1 MAIDTAKDSTTR
13 EPAGLGRPL
22 RVPVFR
28 NLLIAD
34 LVSDIGT
41 FMQNVGAAWLMVSLH
56 AGPGYVA
63 LIQTAASLPY
73 FLLALPA
80 GSAGDIFDRRRLVLF
95 TEVWMMAV
103 ALILAVLTMSGITSP
118 WLLLAL
124 TFALSAGDAFET
136 PTWRAILPELVS
148 RDDLPA
154 ASALN
159 GIEFNL
165 ARAVG
170 PAAAGM
176 LIAVAGVTTA
186 FAANVLSFCGVILV
200 VARWKRPI
208 RKQTTPAETITG
220 ATVAAVRYVR
230 NSPAI
235 LTVLV
240 RTGTILFFSSSL
252 FALLPSVARSVDE
265 RAIGY
270 GLLLGCFG
278 AGAIGGALLMQTLR
292 ARFSTE
298 MIVSAGVV
306 ILGTGIVAIPL
317 LHRLSTLALDI
328 FVTGAAWV
336 LFISLINALVQNLAP
351 DWIRARVLAIF
362 TLVYMGSF
370 ALGSAAWGGVA
381 QHRSVQ
387 LALVYSGVGT
397 IGSAIIALW
406 ARLPDST
413 ADLSPWNHWR
423 MPVIVKEVGDELLDG
438 PVLVTIEYS
447 VVAEQESKFVRAIR
461 QYARVRRRDGA
472 YRWGIFR
479 DIEVANRFVE
489 IFLVHSWAEHLRQH
503 ERQTKADRHLE
514 QLVYSYVAGE
524 PKVRHLLYA
533 DSTKLDSPS
542 TIQQNDP
549 RLINPIETHPKRT

>member
-1 MAIDTAKDSTTR
+1 MVPES
-13 EPAGLGRPL
+13 AGLGRPL

-80 GSAGDIFDRRRLVLF
+80 GAAGDIFDRRKLVLF
-95 TEVWMMAV
+95 TEIWMMGV
-103 ALILAVLTMSGITSP
+103 ALILAILTIGGLTTP

-148 RDDLPA
+148 KDDLAA

-170 PAAAGM
+170 PAAAG
-176 LIAVAGVTTA
+176 LVVAAAGVPTA
-186 FAANVLSFCGVILV
+186 FLANVVSFGGVIFA
-200 VARWKRPI
+200 VARWKRPV
-208 RKQTTPAETITG
+208 RRQTAPPETLTG
-220 ATVAAVRYVR
+220 ATVAAVRYVH

-240 RTGTILFFSSSL
+240 RTGLILFFSSSL
-252 FALLPSVARSVDE
+252 FALLPSVAKSVDE

-270 GLLLGCFG
+270 GVLLGCFG
-278 AGAIGGALLMQTLR
+278 VGAIGGALLMQRLR
-292 ARFSTE
+292 AWFSTE
-298 MIVSAGVV
+298 MIVSTGVV
-306 ILGTGIVAIPL
+306 ILGSAIVAITR
-317 LHRLSTLALDI
+317 LHRLSTLAPVIL
-328 FVTGAAWV
+328 VGGAAWV

-351 DWIRARVLAIF
+351 DWVRARVLAVF

-381 QHRSVQ
+381 QHRSVR
-387 LALVYSGVGT
+387 LALLYSGFGT
-397 IGSAIIALW
+397 IGSAILALL

-423 MPVIVKEVGDELLDG
+423 MPVIVKEVNEDRLSG
-438 PVLVTIEYS
+438 PVLVTIEYT
-447 VVAEQESKFVRAIR
+447 VIRDQESKFLKTMR

-472 YRWGIFR
+472 YQWGIYR
-479 DIEVANRFVE
+479 DIEATHRFVE
-489 IFLVHSWAEHLRQH
+489 VFLVHSWAEHLRQH
-503 ERQTKADRHLE
+503 ERQTKADRELE
-514 QLVYSYVAGE
+514 ERVYSYVAAE
-524 PKVRHLLYA
+524 PSVRHLLYA
-533 DSTKLDSPS
+533 DSVKL
-542 TIQQNDP
+542 
-549 RLINPIETHPKRT
+549 

>member
-1 MAIDTAKDSTTR
+1 VIKTEKDPVDRNS
-13 EPAGLGRPL
+13 AGLGRPL
-22 RVPVFR
+22 QVPMFR

-41 FMQNVGAAWLMVSLH
+41 FMQNVGAAWLMVTLH

-80 GSAGDIFDRRRLVLF
+80 GSAGDIFDRRRLILCA
-95 TEVWMMAV
+95 EVWMMGV
-103 ALILAVLTMSGITSP
+103 ALILVILTMGRLITP

-136 PTWRAILPELVS
+136 PTWRAILPELVPKE
-148 RDDLPA
+148 DLA
-154 ASALN
+154 TASALN

-176 LIAVAGVTTA
+176 VIAVAGVSTA
-186 FAANVLSFCGVILV
+186 FVANVISFGGVILV
-200 VARWKRPI
+200 VAKWQRPI
-208 RKQTTPAETITG
+208 RRQTTPAETLTG
-220 ATVAAVRYVR
+220 ATAAAVRYVR

-235 LTVLV
+235 LTLLF
-240 RTGTILFFSSSL
+240 RTGIILFFSSSL
-252 FALLPSVARSVDE
+252 FALLPSVAKSVDQ

-306 ILGTGIVAIPL
+306 ILGTAIVAITR
-317 LHRLSTLALDI
+317 LHRLSSLALVI
-328 FVTGAAWV
+328 LVGGAAWV

-351 DWIRARVLAIF
+351 DWVRARVLAIF

-381 QHRSVQ
+381 QHQSVQ
-387 LALVYSGVGT
+387 LALVYSGFGTVGT
-397 IGSAIIALW
+397 AILALW
-406 ARLPDST
+406 ANLPDST

-423 MPVIVKEVGDELLDG
+423 MPVIVKEVSNDLLGG

-447 VVAEQESKFVRAIR
+447 VVRELEPKFVKAMR
-461 QYARVRRRDGA
+461 QYSRVRRRDGA
-472 YRWGIFR
+472 YQWGIYR
-479 DIEVANRFVE
+479 DIEVASRFVE

-503 ERQTKADRHLE
+503 ERQTKADRELE
-514 QLVYSYVAGE
+514 ERVYSFVVGE

-533 DSTKLDSPS
+533 DSTKL
-542 TIQQNDP
+542 
-549 RLINPIETHPKRT
+549 

>member
-1 MAIDTAKDSTTR
+1 MAIDTAKASTTR

-41 FMQNVGAAWLMVSLH
+41 FMQSVGAAWLMVSLH

-80 GSAGDIFDRRRLVLF
+80 GAAGDIFDRRRLVLF
-95 TEVWMMAV
+95 TEVWMMGV
-103 ALILAVLTMSGITSP
+103 ALILAVLTIIGLTSP

-136 PTWRAILPELVS
+136 PTWRAVLPELVS
-148 RDDLPA
+148 KDDLAA

-170 PAAAGM
+170 PALAGM
-176 LIAVAGVTTA
+176 VIAVAGVSTA
-186 FAANVLSFCGVILV
+186 FIANVISFCGVIVV
-200 VARWKRPI
+200 VARWKRPV
-208 RKQTTPAETITG
+208 RKQTAPAETLTG
-220 ATVAAVRYVR
+220 ATVAAVRYVL
-230 NSPAI
+230 NSPPI
-235 LTVLV
+235 LTVLL
-240 RTGTILFFSSSL
+240 RTGIVLFFSSPL

-270 GLLLGCFG
+270 GLLLGSFG
-278 AGAIGGALLMQTLR
+278 AGAIGGALLMQKLR
-292 ARFSTE
+292 VHLSTE
-298 MIVSAGVV
+298 TIVSAGVL
-306 ILGTGIVAIPL
+306 ILGTAIVAIAG
-317 LHRLSTLALDI
+317 LHRLSTLAPVI
-328 FVTGAAWV
+328 FLSGAAWV
-336 LFISLINALVQNLAP
+336 LFISLINAVVQNLSP
-351 DWIRARVLAIF
+351 DWVRARVLAIF

-370 ALGSAAWGGVA
+370 ALGSALWGGVA
-381 QHRSVQ
+381 QHRSVR
-387 LALVYSGVGT
+387 LALFCSGVGT
-397 IGSAIIALW
+397 IGSAMLALF

-423 MPVIVKEVGDELLDG
+423 MPVIVKEVGNELLDG
-438 PVLVTIEYS
+438 PVLVTIEYE
-447 VVAEQESKFVRAIR
+447 VVTDLDSEFVKAMR

-472 YRWGIFR
+472 YRWGVYR
-479 DIEVANRFVE
+479 DIEVANRYLE

-503 ERQTKADRHLE
+503 ERQTKADRELE
-514 QLVYSYVAGE
+514 QKVYRHVIGE
-524 PKVRHLLYA
+524 PKVRHLLFA
-533 DSTKLDSPS
+533 DSTNL
-542 TIQQNDP
+542 
-549 RLINPIETHPKRT
+549 

>member
-1 MAIDTAKDSTTR
+1 LATDTEKDLAMRDSG
-13 EPAGLGRPL
+13 GLGRPL
-22 RVPVFR
+22 QIPAFR

-41 FMQNVGAAWLMVSLH
+41 FMQSVGAAWLMVSLH
-56 AGPGYVA
+56 TGPGYVA
-63 LIQTAASLPY
+63 LTQTAASLPY

-80 GSAGDIFDRRRLVLF
+80 GSAGDIFDRRRLILF
-95 TEVWMMAV
+95 TEAWMMGV
-103 ALILAVLTMSGITSP
+103 ALILAVLTIRGSMSP

-148 RDDLPA
+148 KDDLPA

-170 PAAAGM
+170 PALAGM
-176 LIAVAGVTTA
+176 VIAVAGVATA
-186 FAANVLSFCGVILV
+186 FVANFLSFFGVILV
-200 VARWKRPI
+200 VAGWKRPN
-208 RKQTTPAETITG
+208 RRQTVPAETLTG

-240 RTGTILFFSSSL
+240 RTGIILFFSSSL

-306 ILGTGIVAIPL
+306 ILGTAIVTITR
-317 LHRLSTLALDI
+317 LHRLSTLALVI
-328 FVTGAAWV
+328 LVSGAAWA
-336 LFISLINALVQNLAP
+336 LFISLINALVQSLAP
-351 DWIRARVLAIF
+351 DWVRARVLAIF

-370 ALGSAAWGGVA
+370 ALGSAVWGGVA
-381 QHRSVQ
+381 QHQSVR
-387 LALVYSGVGT
+387 LALACSGFGT
-397 IGSAIIALW
+397 VGSAILALF
-406 ARLPDST
+406 AKLPDST
-413 ADLSPWNHWR
+413 ADLTPWNHWR
-423 MPVIVKEVGDELLDG
+423 MPVMVREVSDELLGG

-447 VVAEQESKFVRAIR
+447 VVAEQESKFLKAMG

-472 YRWGIFR
+472 YRWGSIAISR
-479 DIEVANRFVE
+479 
-489 IFLVHSWAEHLRQH
+489 
-503 ERQTKADRHLE
+503 
-514 QLVYSYVAGE
+514 
-524 PKVRHLLYA
+524 
-533 DSTKLDSPS
+533 
-542 TIQQNDP
+542 
-549 RLINPIETHPKRT
+549 

>member
-1 MAIDTAKDSTTR
+1 MIDTEKDLAMRNS
-13 EPAGLGRPL
+13 AGLVSPL
-22 RVPVFR
+22 RVLTFR
-28 NLLIAD
+28 SLLIAD
-34 LVSDIGT
+34 FGSDVGT

-80 GSAGDIFDRRRLVLF
+80 GSAGDIFDRRRLILF
-95 TEVWMMAV
+95 TETWMMGI
-103 ALILAVLTMSGITSP
+103 ALILAVLTIRGSMSP

-148 RDDLPA
+148 KDDLPA

-170 PAAAGM
+170 PALAGM
-176 LIAVAGVTTA
+176 VIAVAGVATA
-186 FAANVLSFCGVILV
+186 FVANFLSFFGVILV
-200 VARWKRPI
+200 VARWRRPT
-208 RKQTTPAETITG
+208 RKQTGPAETMTG

-240 RTGTILFFSSSL
+240 RTGIILFFSSSL
-252 FALLPSVARSVDE
+252 FALLPSVAKSVDE

-270 GLLLGCFG
+270 GVLLGCFG

-298 MIVSAGVV
+298 MIVSAGAV
-306 ILGTGIVAIPL
+306 ILGTAIVTITR
-317 LHRLSTLALDI
+317 LHRLSTLHWL
-328 FVTGAAWV
+328 FSSAARHGSSLS
-336 LFISLINALVQNLAP
+336 LFNALVQNLAP
-351 DWIRARVLAIF
+351 DWVRARVLAIF

-370 ALGSAAWGGVA
+370 ALGSATWGGVA
-381 QHRSVQ
+381 QHQSVR
-387 LALVYSGVGT
+387 LALVYSGFGT
-397 IGSAIIALW
+397 IGSAIFAQW

-413 ADLSPWNHWR
+413 ADLSPWNHWEDFGR
-423 MPVIVKEVGDELLDG
+423 NSSCWNASSKGDATDRRKATTPTAHRLEAKRQVRCLLG
-438 PVLVTIEYS
+438 ARSRCRTSHERIVTIPT
-447 VVAEQESKFVRAIR
+447 
-461 QYARVRRRDGA
+461 
-472 YRWGIFR
+472 
-479 DIEVANRFVE
+479 
-489 IFLVHSWAEHLRQH
+489 FL
-503 ERQTKADRHLE
+503 ADRRKH
-514 QLVYSYVAGE
+514 
-524 PKVRHLLYA
+524 
-533 DSTKLDSPS
+533 S
-542 TIQQNDP
+542 TILGGKP
-549 RLINPIETHPKRT
+549 RANPESGRRLASNQDGVKGNC

>member
-1 MAIDTAKDSTTR
+1 LTDTAEENLRARGSSS
-13 EPAGLGRPL
+13 LWRPL
-22 RVPVFR
+22 RVPTFR
-28 NLLIAD
+28 SLLIAD
-34 LVSDIGT
+34 FVSDVGT
-41 FMQNVGAAWLMVSLH
+41 FMQNVGAAWLMVSQH

-80 GSAGDIFDRRRLVLF
+80 GSAGDIFDRRRLILF
-95 TEVWMMAV
+95 TEAWMMGV
-103 ALILAVLTMSGITSP
+103 ALILAVLTIRGSMSP

-148 RDDLPA
+148 KDDLPA

-170 PAAAGM
+170 PALAGM
-176 LIAVAGVTTA
+176 VIAVAGVATA
-186 FAANVLSFCGVILV
+186 FVANFLSFFGVILV

-208 RKQTTPAETITG
+208 RKQTAPAETLTG
-220 ATVAAVRYVR
+220 ATVAALRYVR

-240 RTGTILFFSSSL
+240 RTGIVLFFSSSL

-278 AGAIGGALLMQTLR
+278 AGAIGGALVMQTLR

-306 ILGTGIVAIPL
+306 ILGSAIVTITW
-317 LHRLSTLALDI
+317 LHRLSTLALVI
-328 FVTGAAWV
+328 LVSGAAWV

-351 DWIRARVLAIF
+351 DWVRARVLAIF

-381 QHRSVQ
+381 QHQSVR
-387 LALVYSGVGT
+387 LALVYSGSGT
-397 IGSAIIALW
+397 VACAILALF

-423 MPVIVKEVGDELLDG
+423 MPVIVKEVSNELLGG

-447 VVAEQESKFVRAIR
+447 VVAEQESTFVKAMR

-472 YRWGIFR
+472 YRWGIYR
-479 DIEVANRFVE
+479 DMEVANRFVE

-503 ERQTKADRHLE
+503 ERQTKADHELE
-514 QLVYSYVAGE
+514 QRVYSYVAGE

-533 DSTKLDSPS
+533 DSTKL
-542 TIQQNDP
+542 
-549 RLINPIETHPKRT
+549 

>member
-1 MAIDTAKDSTTR
+1 MAVKPIVIDPKKELVVRNS
-13 EPAGLGRPL
+13 AGLLQPL
-22 RVPVFR
+22 RVPAFR

-34 LVSDIGT
+34 LVSDVGT
-41 FMQNVGAAWLMVSLH
+41 FMQSVGAAWLMVSLH

-80 GSAGDIFDRRRLVLF
+80 GSAGDIFDRRRLILF
-95 TEVWMMAV
+95 TEVWMMGV
-103 ALILAVLTMSGITSP
+103 ALILAVLTIGGLTSP

-136 PTWRAILPELVS
+136 PTWRAVLPDLVS
-148 RDDLPA
+148 RDDLAA

-170 PAAAGM
+170 PAAAGIV
-176 LIAVAGVTTA
+176 IAVAGVSTA
-186 FAANVLSFCGVILV
+186 FVANVISFCGVILV

-208 RKQTTPAETITG
+208 RNQTAPPETLTG

-230 NSPAI
+230 NSPSI

-240 RTGTILFFSSSL
+240 RTGIILFFSSSL

-270 GLLLGCFG
+270 GMLLGCFG

-292 ARFSTE
+292 ARFSTD

-306 ILGTGIVAIPL
+306 ILGTAIVTVSS
-317 LHRLSTLALDI
+317 LHRLSTLAFVI
-328 FVTGAAWV
+328 FVSGAAWV

-351 DWIRARVLAIF
+351 DWVRARVLAIF

-370 ALGSAAWGGVA
+370 ALGSAAWGGIA
-381 QHRSVQ
+381 QHQSVR
-387 LALVYSGVGT
+387 LALIYSGFGT
-397 IGSAIIALW
+397 VGSAILALI
-406 ARLPDST
+406 ARLPDTT
-413 ADLSPWNHWR
+413 ADLTAWNHWR
-423 MPVIVKEVGDELLDG
+423 MPVIVKEVSDELLGG

-447 VVAEQESKFVRAIR
+447 AIAEQQSKFVKAMR

-472 YRWGIFR
+472 YRWGIYR

-489 IFLVHSWAEHLRQH
+489 VFLVNSWAEHLRQH
-503 ERQTKADRHLE
+503 ERQTKADRELE
-514 QLVYSYVAGE
+514 QRVYNHVAGE

-533 DSTKLDSPS
+533 DST
-542 TIQQNDP
+542 
-549 RLINPIETHPKRT
+549 RL

>member
-1 MAIDTAKDSTTR
+1 MVADTEKDLAMR
-13 EPAGLGRPL
+13 ESGGLGRPL
-22 RVPVFR
+22 RVPLFR

-41 FMQNVGAAWLMVSLH
+41 FMQNVGAAWLMVSLR

-63 LIQTAASLPY
+63 LVQTAASLPY

-80 GSAGDIFDRRRLVLF
+80 GSAGDIFDRRKLVLF

-103 ALILAVLTMSGITSP
+103 ALILAVLTISGLTSP

-148 RDDLPA
+148 KDDLAA

-170 PAAAGM
+170 PAAAGL
-176 LIAVAGVTTA
+176 LIAVAGVSSA
-186 FAANVLSFCGVILV
+186 FIVNVLSFCGVLLV

-208 RKQTTPAETITG
+208 RRQSTPPETMTG
-220 ATVAAVRYVR
+220 ATIAAVRYVR

-240 RTGTILFFSSSL
+240 RTGVVLFLSSPL
-252 FALLPSVARSVDE
+252 FALLPSLAKSVDE

-278 AGAIGGALLMQTLR
+278 VGAIAGALLMQTLR

-298 MIVSAGVV
+298 IIVSAGVV
-306 ILGTGIVAIPL
+306 ILGTAIVAVGR
-317 LHRLSTLALDI
+317 LHQLSTLALVV
-328 FVTGAAWV
+328 FVSGAAWV
-336 LFISLINALVQNLAP
+336 LFVSLINALVQNLAP
-351 DWIRARVLAIF
+351 DWVRARVLAIF

-370 ALGSAAWGGVA
+370 ALGSAAWGGIA
-381 QHRSVQ
+381 QHRSVRE
-387 LALVYSGVGT
+387 ALVYSGVGT
-397 IGSAIIALW
+397 IGSTILALF
-406 ARLPDST
+406 ARLPEST
-413 ADLSPWNHWR
+413 ADLGPWNHWR
-423 MPVIVKEVGDELLDG
+423 MPVIVKEVSDELLGG

-447 VVAEQESKFVRAIR
+447 VVAEQDSKFVKTMH

-472 YRWGIFR
+472 YEWGIFR
-479 DIEVANRFVE
+479 DVEVANRFVE
-489 IFLVHSWAEHLRQH
+489 MFLVHSWAEHLRQH
-503 ERQTKADRHLE
+503 ERQTKADRELE
-514 QLVYSYVAGE
+514 QRVYSCVTGE

-533 DSTKLDSPS
+533 ESTKP
-542 TIQQNDP
+542 
-549 RLINPIETHPKRT
+549 

>member
-1 MAIDTAKDSTTR
+1 VKRLAIDMEKDSVTR
-13 EPAGLGRPL
+13 NRPGLGRAL
-22 RVPVFR
+22 RVPLFR

-34 LVSDIGT
+34 FVSDMGT
-41 FMQNVGAAWLMVSLH
+41 FMQSVGAAWLMVSLH

-80 GSAGDIFDRRRLVLF
+80 GSAGDIFDRRKLVLF
-95 TEVWMMAV
+95 TESWMMGV
-103 ALILAVLTMSGITSP
+103 ALILAVLTMSGLTSP

-136 PTWRAILPELVS
+136 PTWRATLPELVS
-148 RDDLPA
+148 KDDLAA

-170 PAAAGM
+170 PATAGM
-176 LIAVAGVTTA
+176 LIAVAGVSTA
-186 FAANVLSFCGVILV
+186 FLANVISFIGVIVV
-200 VARWKRPI
+200 VARWKRSI
-208 RKQTTPAETITG
+208 RKLTSPPETLMG
-220 ATVAAVRYVR
+220 ATAAAVRYVR

-240 RTGTILFFSSSL
+240 RTALILFFSSSL

-278 AGAIGGALLMQTLR
+278 AGAIGGALLMQWLR

-298 MIVSAGVV
+298 MIVSAGSLA
-306 ILGTGIVAIPL
+306 LGAAIVTITR
-317 LHRLSTLALDI
+317 LHRLSTLALVI
-328 FVTGAAWV
+328 LISGAAWV
-336 LFISLINALVQNLAP
+336 LFISLVNALVQNLAP
-351 DWIRARVLAIF
+351 DWVRARVLAIF

-381 QHRSVQ
+381 QHQSVR
-387 LALVYSGVGT
+387 LALVYSGFGT
-397 IGSAIIALW
+397 VGSAIIGLL

-413 ADLSPWNHWR
+413 ADLTPWNHWR
-423 MPVIVKEVGDELLDG
+423 MPVIVKELSDGLLDG

-447 VVAEQESKFVRAIR
+447 IIAEQEAKFLRAMR
-461 QYARVRRRDGA
+461 QYSRIRRRDGA
-472 YRWGIFR
+472 YRWGIYR
-479 DIEVANRFVE
+479 DVEVANRFAE

-503 ERQTKADRHLE
+503 ERLTKGDHELE
-514 QLVYSYVAGE
+514 EQVYRYVAGE

-533 DSTKLDSPS
+533 DSTKP
-542 TIQQNDP
+542 
-549 RLINPIETHPKRT
+549 